1 MFANEVSHDKE
12 IIITLTTIKDNRSS
26 RRYYIPIHKE
36 QC

>member
-26 RRYYIPIHKE
+26 RSYNILLPKE
-36 QC
+36 